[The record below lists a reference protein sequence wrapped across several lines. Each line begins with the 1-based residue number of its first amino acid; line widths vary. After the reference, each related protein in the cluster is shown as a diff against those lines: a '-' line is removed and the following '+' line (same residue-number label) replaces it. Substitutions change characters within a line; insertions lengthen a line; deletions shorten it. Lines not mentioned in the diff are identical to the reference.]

1 MSWPVEL
8 TSGRYISLETFR
20 RDGTGVKTPVWFAE
34 LDGLL
39 GVFTNG
45 KSYKVKR
52 LRRDP
57 KVRVAP
63 CDLRGGVAE
72 GATWLAGEATLLTD
86 EAQQERVYRALKA
99 KYGWQMS
106 LLTLS
111 ATLSGRRKHWEVLTI
126 ERSPAEA

>member
-1 MSWPVEL
+1 MSWPAEL
-8 TSGRYISLETFR
+8 TSAKYISLETFR

-52 LRRDP
+52 LRRDS
-57 KVRVAP
+57 KVRVAA

-72 GATWLAGEATLLTD
+72 GAPWFDAEGTLVTD
-86 EAQQERVYRALKA
+86 EALKERVYRALKA
-99 KYGWQMS
+99 KYGWQMG
-106 LLTLS
+106 LITLS
-111 ATLSGRRKHWEVLTI
+111 ATLSGRRKHWEVIAI
-126 ERSPAEA
+126 ERSSAEL